1 MKTAW
6 STPAMLAA
14 ALLFGAAAG
23 TANAESAGEKL
34 FKQQCAACHAVA
46 KDAPMGMG
54 PNLSGVVGRDAGII
68 EGYRYSAEFKKG
80 LDGQKWT
87 PELLDTWL
95 TDPQTLASGTYMM
108 YKQNDAAV
116 RKSIIEYLS
125 TVK

>member
-23 TANAESAGEKL
+23 TAQAESAGEKL

-95 TDPQTLASGTYMM
+95 TDPQTLAPGTYMM

>member
-1 MKTAW
+1 MRAAW

-14 ALLFGAAAG
+14 ALIFGAAAS
-23 TANAESAGEKL
+23 AAQAQSAGEKL

-54 PNLSGVVGRDAGII
+54 PNLAGIVGKDAGIM

-80 LDGQKWT
+80 LEGQKWT
-87 PELLDTWL
+87 PDVLDAWL
-95 TDPQTLASGTYMM
+95 TDPQNLAPGTYMM

-116 RKSIIEYLS
+116 RKSIIEYLQS
-125 TVK
+125 VK

>member
-23 TANAESAGEKL
+23 TAQAESAGEKL

-54 PNLSGVVGRDAGII
+54 PNLSGVIGRDAGIM

>member
-1 MKTAW
+1 MKSAW
-6 STPAMLAA
+6 SLPAVLAA

-23 TANAESAGEKL
+23 LANAQSAGEKL

-54 PNLSGVVGRDAGII
+54 PNLAGIVGKDAGIM

-80 LDGQKWT
+80 LEGQKWT
-87 PELLDTWL
+87 PEVLDAWL
-95 TDPQTLASGTYMM
+95 TDPQNLAPGTYMM

-116 RKSIIEYLS
+116 RKSIIEYLQ
-125 TVK
+125 TIK

>member
-6 STPAMLAA
+6 STPAMLTA
-14 ALLFGAAAG
+14 ALLFGAAG
-23 TANAESAGEKL
+23 TAQAESAGEKL

-54 PNLSGVVGRDAGII
+54 PNLSGIVGKDAGKM

-87 PELLDTWL
+87 PELLEAWL
-95 TDPQTLASGTYMM
+95 TDPQTLAPGTYMM

-116 RKSIIEYLS
+116 RKTIIEYLTS
-125 TVK
+125 VK

>member
-23 TANAESAGEKL
+23 TAQAESAGEKL

-46 KDAPMGMG
+46 KDAPIGMG
-54 PNLSGVVGRDAGII
+54 PTLAGIVGKNAGI
-68 EGYRYSAEFKKG
+68 MEGYRYSAEFKKG

-87 PELLDTWL
+87 PELLDAWL
-95 TDPQTLASGTYMM
+95 ADPQELASGTYMM

-116 RKSIIEYLS
+116 RKSIIEYLKS
-125 TVK
+125 VK

>member
-1 MKTAW
+1 
-6 STPAMLAA
+6 
-14 ALLFGAAAG
+14 
-23 TANAESAGEKL
+23 
-34 FKQQCAACHAVA
+34 
-46 KDAPMGMG
+46 MGMG
-54 PNLSGVVGRDAGII
+54 PNLSGVVGRDAGIM

>member
-1 MKTAW
+1 MRAAW

-23 TANAESAGEKL
+23 SAQAESVGEKL

-54 PNLSGVVGRDAGII
+54 PNLAGILGK
-68 EGYRYSAEFKKG
+68 EAGKMDGYRYSAEFKKG
-80 LDGQKWT
+80 LDGKNWT
-87 PELLDTWL
+87 PELLDAWL
-95 TDPQTLASGTYMM
+95 TEPQNIAPGTYMM
-108 YKQNDAAV
+108 YKQGDASI
-116 RKSIIEYLS
+116 RKDIIDYLK

>member
-1 MKTAW
+1 MKSAW

-23 TANAESAGEKL
+23 SAMAQSAGEKL

-54 PNLSGVVGRDAGII
+54 PNLAGIVGKNAGI
-68 EGYRYSAEFKKG
+68 MEGYRYSAEFKKG
-80 LDGQKWT
+80 LDGEKWT

-95 TDPQTLASGTYMM
+95 TDPQKLAPGTYMM
-108 YKQNDAAV
+108 YKQNDAAI
-116 RKSIIEYLS
+116 RKSIIEYLTS
-125 TVK
+125 IK